1 MYDRPSASELL
12 DAACQHLE
20 QHVIPALKADRKL
33 YFETLVAVNVLK
45 IVGRELQEGLGFL
58 IDEWA
63 RLNLL
68 EGVAMP
74 LPEDPELYSNA
85 VADRNKALCAAI
97 REGAFNM
104 PERRA
109 VLLDHLMVSLRE
121 QLAVANPRF
130 LQVLAEEDGELS
142 AS

>member
-1 MYDRPSASELL
+1 MYDRPTALELL
-12 DAACQHLE
+12 EAACQHLE
-20 QHVIPALKADRKL
+20 QHVIPALKGDRKL
-33 YFETLVAVNVLK
+33 YFQTLVAVNVLK
-45 IVGRELQEGLGFL
+45 IVGRDLQEGLGFL

-74 LPEDPELYSNA
+74 LPEDPELYA
-85 VADRNKALCAAI
+85 EAIKDRNKALCAAI
-97 REGAFNM
+97 RLGEFTT

-109 VLLDHLMVSLRE
+109 SLLDHLMVSLRE

-130 LQVLAEEDGELS
+130 LQSLAEEDGSIS